1 MGFSHIAVTTEV
13 DPKVI
18 AEKHPVSVIVLL
30 KATVIV
36 TFGRML
42 VGGRRK
48 RWFVSGG
55 SLGDIRLCWLKLGS
69 QVL

>member
-36 TFGRML
+36 TFGWML
-42 VGGRRK
+42 VGGRGK
-48 RWFVSGG
+48 GG
-55 SLGDIRLCWLKLGS
+55 LCR
-69 QVL
+69 VVH